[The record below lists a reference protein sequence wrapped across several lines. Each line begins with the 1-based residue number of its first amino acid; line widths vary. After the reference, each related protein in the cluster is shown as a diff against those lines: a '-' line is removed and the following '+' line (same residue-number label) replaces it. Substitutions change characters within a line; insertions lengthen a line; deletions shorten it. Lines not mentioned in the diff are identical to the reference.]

1 VDSERDPREPQVLDR
16 DGDGARR
23 YARELRLELSREHLD
38 RADGED
44 ADLVDPHAWFAA
56 FDEQARRLQRWVDGG
71 RQGQRPPGRVR
82 HYQEERLAR
91 PTQLWSAPLYRVVYD
106 PDGRP
111 LRMRRRNE
119 F

>member
-1 VDSERDPREPQVLDR
+1 VLDR

-23 YARELRLELSREHLD
+23 YARELRLELAREHLD
-38 RADGED
+38 RADGDD
-44 ADLVDPHAWFAA
+44 ADLIDPRTWFTA
-56 FDEQARRLQRWVDGG
+56 FDEHARRLQRWVDGG

-82 HYQEERLAR
+82 PYQERPLAR
-91 PTQLWSAPLYRVVYD
+91 TTQLWSVPLYRVVYD

-111 LRMRRRNE
+111 LRMRRRDE